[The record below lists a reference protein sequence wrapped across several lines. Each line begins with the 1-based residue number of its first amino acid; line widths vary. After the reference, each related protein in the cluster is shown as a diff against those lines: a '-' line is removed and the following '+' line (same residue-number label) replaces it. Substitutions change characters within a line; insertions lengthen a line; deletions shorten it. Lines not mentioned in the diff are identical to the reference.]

1 LHAYSGASTSTFS
14 KNTIANEA
22 YFAKGGVGGVVNA
35 YNILYNDGAGTG
47 AIFVDG
53 TTRLVAEF
61 TFTAG
66 QGDNISASNFLF
78 A

>member
-1 LHAYSGASTSTFS
+1 MS
-14 KNTIANEA
+14 IARPLKCGLPLPVP
-22 YFAKGGVGGVVNA
+22 KGGAGGVVNA
-35 YNILYNDGAGTG
+35 YNVLYSDSAGTG